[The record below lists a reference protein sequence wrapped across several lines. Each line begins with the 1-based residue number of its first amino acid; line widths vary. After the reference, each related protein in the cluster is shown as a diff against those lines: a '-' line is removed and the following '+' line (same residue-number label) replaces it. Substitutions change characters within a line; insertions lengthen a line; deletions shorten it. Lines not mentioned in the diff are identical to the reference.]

1 MVSNITHRCAAKHRD
16 ELPSPHAFQAQ
27 GLQPTTSNGSYCASQ
42 QNGVLDFRFG
52 SKADICAATSHV
64 RFTPNSDIDCVFRHV
79 PQGPKADI
87 PPHSIPQKRTF
98 GSAVGMSALSAK
110 LDPWNI

>member
-52 SKADICAATSHV
+52 SKADMCSALHHV
-64 RFTPNSDIDCVFRHV
+64 RFTPNSDINRAFWYVRY
-79 PQGPKADI
+79 GPKADI
-87 PPHSIPQKRTF
+87 SSVWKLKTPAHCKPPSDDGCP
-98 GSAVGMSALSAK
+98 
-110 LDPWNI
+110 